1 MERSLTERLLNGLSD
16 IPGITVA
23 GPQGLQSRAPVI
35 SFSHK
40 TIHAHDICEILNL
53 HHVAVRGGHHCAQ
66 PLLDALDLAAL
77 TRVSIGAYAT
87 SEDIDAF
94 LAGLA
99 DAIRRLG

>member
-1 MERSLTERLLNGLSD
+1 MERSLTERLLNGLSG